1 MSIGNPALGDVLAQH
16 GGPHRLLAALA
27 EGGLLVAVR
36 PDRSVVLGTT
46 QTGDRVLLGYT
57 SASTY
62 ARHGGSHSLSDC
74 DADTIL
80 DIQRVTGVREIV
92 IDAAGPTA
100 AAVPIEDLLRYLRST
115 RTGPTPALSGLSGT
129 APTAYAT
136 GAMATVRR
144 ASAVRAADPVASAPP
159 LAPTGSMGPLA
170 PAGSMGPLASP
181 APPVAA
187 GPPAPPSRPL
197 PPARPMTTPVPAAS
211 AQPWIPAPRPH
222 LSGPMQMVDPG
233 YKRCAH
239 PILPALRVAIAQLLA
254 DFPLIHH
261 VWISEARTAS
271 GAPGIMLH
279 VKVHMSAAE
288 DVVRDLHRM
297 VRARLPQLAASD
309 APILMARV
317 ADARSEQRMIE
328 VGAHVVCADV
338 RD

>member
-1 MSIGNPALGDVLAQH
+1 MSIGNPALGDVLSQH

-46 QTGDRVLLGYT
+46 QAGDRVLLGYT
-57 SASTY
+57 SSSTY
-62 ARHGGSHSLSDC
+62 ARHRGSHSLSAC
-74 DADTIL
+74 DVDTIL

-92 IDAAGPTA
+92 IDAAGPAA
-100 AAVPIEDLLRYLRST
+100 AAVPIEDLQRYLLST
-115 RTGPTPALSGLSGT
+115 RTGPTPALSSA

-136 GAMATVRR
+136 GAMATVPRTSTVSPRR
-144 ASAVRAADPVASAPP
+144 T
-159 LAPTGSMGPLA
+159 PT
-170 PAGSMGPLASP
+170 
-181 APPVAA
+181 
-187 GPPAPPSRPL
+187 
-197 PPARPMTTPVPAAS
+197 PAAP

-233 YKRCAH
+233 YRRCDH
-239 PILPALRVAIAQLLA
+239 PILPALRTAISLVLA
-254 DFPLIHH
+254 DYPLVHH
-261 VWISEARTAS
+261 VWISEAKTSS

-288 DVVRDLHRM
+288 DVVRDIHRG
-297 VRARLPQLAASD
+297 VRARLPQLAASE

-328 VGAHVVCADV
+328 IGAHVVCADV
-338 RD
+338 TD